1 MKQGLVLDK
10 VVLLGRTLD
19 EYRRYFALD
28 VPGLRGKSILDVASG
43 VSSFCV
49 EGHGLGLNV
58 TAFDAIYE
66 LPAEEIQQRCE
77 QDLDHVTSAIVNL
90 KTYRWDFY
98 SSPEHLRQFRE
109 RAYRAFLAD
118 YRVQRSKRFMPGRL
132 PRLRFRDDE
141 FDLTL
146 VSYLLLVYEDQLDY
160 DFHKQ
165 SLLEIMRVTRG
176 EARIYPIVTFE
187 GHRSAYLDRL
197 RADRELNHL
206 GFEEVR
212 TDFEFL
218 VNSNYYL
225 RVFRRST
232 GVP

>member
-28 VPGLRGKSILDVASG
+28 LDTLRGRAILDVASG
-43 VSSFCV
+43 VSSFCA
-49 EGHGLGLNV
+49 ESQWAGLRV

-66 LPAEEIQQRCE
+66 LPADEIQRRCE
-77 QDLDHVTSAIVNL
+77 ADLNRIVEAVRDL

-98 SSPEHLRQFRE
+98 KTPDNLRSFRE
-109 RAYRAFLAD
+109 RAYKSFLAD
-118 YRVQRSKRFMPGRL
+118 YRNGDAARYVAGRL
-132 PRLRFRDDE
+132 PMLPFRDGE

-146 VSYLLLVYEDQLDY
+146 VSYLLFIYEDQLDY
-160 DFHKQ
+160 EFHKR

-176 EARIYPIVTFE
+176 EARVYPVVTFE
-187 GHRSAYLDRL
+187 AKRCSYLDRL
-197 RADRELNHL
+197 RSDPELAHL

-218 VNSNYYL
+218 LNSNSYL
-225 RVFRRST
+225 RLFRR
-232 GVP
+232 

>member
-19 EYRRYFALD
+19 EYRRCFALD
-28 VPGLRGKSILDVASG
+28 LPGLRGKAILDVASG

-49 EGHGLGLNV
+49 EGHALGLNV

-66 LPAEEIQQRCE
+66 LPADEIRQRCE
-77 QDLDHVTSAIVNL
+77 SDLDHVTAAIGNL

-98 SSPEHLRQFRE
+98 TSPEHLRRFRE

-118 YRVQRSKRFMPGRL
+118 YRASGKKRYVPGRL
-132 PRLRFRDDE
+132 PKLQFRDDE

-160 DFHKQ
+160 EFHKQ
-165 SLLEIMRVTRG
+165 SLVEIMRVTRG
-176 EARIYPIVTFE
+176 EARIYPVVTFE

-197 RADRELNHL
+197 RADLELNHL

-218 VNSNYYL
+218 VNSNCYL
-225 RVFRRST
+225 RVFRR
-232 GVP
+232 